1 MAKTAWPDKD
11 RRNVIGGRA
20 SRLDGPA
27 KASGYAKYAYDVNRD
42 KMAHVKILQSP
53 HAVARVLSVDT
64 SAAENIP
71 GVLAVMVQKDRR
83 GNLPEVTYQ
92 GDILG
97 ALCAETEEIALD
109 ALHHIK
115 VEYELGTPQMNDRD
129 PSLTEGRSQERDQ
142 GDVAKAYEEADAVVE
157 GYYGLPAIT
166 HCCLEAHG
174 QVCEFRDG
182 ELYVWPSTQN
192 VSGYAGGLTRDA
204 EVEVDKIHVD
214 CQYMGGGFGAKFA
227 SDAWGSIGAQMAKQ
241 TGRPVK
247 IMLERDMELRVAGHR
262 PSSYG
267 TVKVA
272 VKNDG
277 AITAY
282 ETDCWG
288 SGGQQRFRMPPLP
301 YVFTEIPNY
310 KTVGNGIMTNRG
322 LTRAWRGPNHPQAA
336 LMTMCA
342 LDDAAAAIG
351 MDFMDFLKRNLDL
364 TESADIY
371 AEQLDKAAEMI
382 GYKDKWHSRG
392 DQSPGP
398 VKRGLGISIH
408 RWGGQGHPSQCQ
420 VTINPDGSVVG
431 RMGTQ
436 DLGTGTRT
444 VVTAVLADSLG
455 LELDNVRFEIG
466 SNSLPTSGASGG
478 SSTVGGVSSSTRD
491 ASVQALNA
499 LLAKVAPE
507 LDTTA
512 DKLEAWGGRIQ
523 EIGNPSNGMAWKDA
537 CALIGAMPI
546 TKQGS
551 NPPADGTELTTGG
564 VAGVQMADVSVDTE
578 TGIVTVN
585 EYVSVQDTGL
595 VINEK
600 TADSQLLGGAI
611 MGITYSL
618 YEECIYDDKTGA
630 MLNPDM
636 EFYRLAGLADV
647 GKIKVHLMR
656 GPKYEG
662 RGVIG
667 IGEPAVLS
675 AGAAISNAVANAIGT
690 RVPELP
696 LTPDRVLDA
705 LTKGGKS
712 T

>member
-1 MAKTAWPDKD
+1 MAQTAWPGED
-11 RRNVIGGRA
+11 RRKVIGSREN
-20 SRLDGPA
+20 RLDGPA
-27 KASGYAKYAYDVNRD
+27 KVTGHAKYTYDVNRD
-42 KMAHVKILQSP
+42 KLAYAKILQCP
-53 HAVARVLSVDT
+53 HAVAKITNVDT
-64 SAAENIP
+64 SEAEALP
-71 GVLAVMVQKDRR
+71 GVLGVILERDRQ
-83 GNLPEVTYQ
+83 GNFPEITYQ
-92 GDILG
+92 GDIV
-97 ALCAETEEIALD
+97 ASLCAETEEIALD

-115 VEYELGTPQMNDRD
+115 VDYEIGTPQMNDKD
-129 PSLTEGRSQERDQ
+129 PSLKSGRDQ
-142 GDVAKAYEEADAVVE
+142 ESEAGDVEKAFAEADAVVE

-192 VSGYAGGLTRDA
+192 VSGYAGGLTREA
-204 EVEVDKIHVD
+204 ETEVDKIHVD
-214 CQYMGGGFGAKFA
+214 CQHMGGGFGAKFA
-227 SDAWGSIGAQMAKQ
+227 ADAWGIIGAKFAKM

-277 AITAY
+277 ELTAFAT
-282 ETDCWG
+282 ECWG

-301 YVFTEIPNY
+301 YVFTAIPNY
-310 KTVGNGIMTNRG
+310 KLLGMGIMTNRG

-342 LDDAAAAIG
+342 LDDAAAVLG
-351 MDFMDFLKRNLDL
+351 MDFLEFLKRNLHL
-364 TESADIY
+364 TEMPDIY
-371 AEQLDKAAEMI
+371 AEQLDIAAEMI
-382 GYKDKWHSRG
+382 GYQDKWHPRG
-392 DQSPGP
+392 DQTPGP

-408 RWGGQGHPSQCQ
+408 RWGGQGHPSNCQ
-420 VTINPDGSVVG
+420 VTINPDGSVIG

-444 VVTAVLADSLG
+444 VVTTVLADSLG
-455 LELDNVRFEIG
+455 LELNQVRMEIG
-466 SNSLPTSGASGG
+466 NNSYPTSGASGG
-478 SSTVGGVSSSTRD
+478 SSTVGGVSAATRD
-491 ASVQALNA
+491 AGVQALNA
-499 LLAKVAPE
+499 LLDKVAPE
-507 LDTTA
+507 LNTTA
-512 DKLEAWGGRIQ
+512 DKLEAWNGRIQ
-523 EIGNPSNGMAWKDA
+523 EIGNPSNGMSWADA
-537 CALIGAMPI
+537 CGLIGAMPI

-564 VAGVQMADVSVDTE
+564 VGGVQMADVSVDIE
-578 TGIVTVN
+578 TGVIHVN

-618 YEECIYDDKTGA
+618 YEECVYDETTGA

-636 EFYRLAGLADV
+636 EFYRLATLADV
-647 GKIKVHLMR
+647 GKIKTHLMR

-675 AGAAISNAVANAIGT
+675 AGAAISNAVANAIGL

-696 LTPDRVLDA
+696 LTPERVLDA
-705 LTKGGKS
+705 LTKGGQS